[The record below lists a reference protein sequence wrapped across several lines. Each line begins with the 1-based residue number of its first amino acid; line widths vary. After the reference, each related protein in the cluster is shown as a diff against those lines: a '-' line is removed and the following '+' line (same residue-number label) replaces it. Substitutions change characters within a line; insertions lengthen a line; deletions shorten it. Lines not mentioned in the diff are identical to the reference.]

1 MLMEIADY
9 QKMNGVRARV
19 EQTVADPDTAEALKP
34 WYRQFCKRPTF
45 NDDYLPTFNRP
56 NVKLI
61 DTSETKGVEQITAN
75 AVVANGVAYEVDC
88 IIFATGFEV
97 GTAWTR
103 RAGYD
108 LVGIGG
114 KTLSDYWSDGM
125 KTYHGF
131 SSHGFPNCF
140 ILGQSQNG
148 GSVNL
153 TSVLDDQAQHVSYI
167 IKEVMD
173 RGARYAHP
181 TKEAESEW
189 VAEILRLSVVAAR
202 FLAACT
208 PGYYNNEGHFG
219 EPGSGGLGAGA
230 YAPGINAFNALMAK
244 WREQGDL
251 EGLELG

>member
-1 MLMEIADY
+1 MDE
-9 QKMNGVRARV
+9 
-19 EQTVADPDTAEALKP
+19 TVADPATAEALKP

-61 DTSETKGVEQITAN
+61 DTCDNQGVERITKN
-75 AVVANGVAYEVDC
+75 AAGGE
-88 IIFATGFEV
+88 
-97 GTAWTR
+97 R
-103 RAGYD
+103 RRVRGRLHHLRHRLRGRHRLDPARRLRPGRH
-108 LVGIGG
+108 GG
-114 KTLSDYWSDGM
+114 QTLSDYWADGM

-140 ILGQSQNG
+140 LLGMSQNG

-167 IKEVMD
+167 IKAGD
-173 RGARYAHP
+173 GPRRA
-181 TKEAESEW
+181 
-189 VAEILRLSVVAAR
+189 L
-202 FLAACT
+202 LAADRKKPRPSGWPRSSAWRWSPHASSQTCT

-219 EPGSGGLGAGA
+219 EPGSGGLGASA

-244 WREQGDL
+244 WRETGDL